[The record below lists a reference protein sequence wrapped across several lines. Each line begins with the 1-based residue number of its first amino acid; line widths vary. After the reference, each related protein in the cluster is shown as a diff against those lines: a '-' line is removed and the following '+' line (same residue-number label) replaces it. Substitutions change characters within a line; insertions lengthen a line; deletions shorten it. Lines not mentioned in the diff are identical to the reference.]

1 MTGALIYNGAPLSLC
16 PVYATFKFSP
26 LPCLATTVKPNRPRQ
41 RYNSAMPVVSPARY
55 NSRQQQGG
63 SVQATL
69 LDRRSFLRVSAVAG
83 GGILVALHF
92 DPIAEVLAQAPQA
105 PPAAFQPTAFLR
117 VAADGVVTIMS
128 KNPEVGQGVKT
139 HLPMLIADEL
149 DVDWKDVRIEQ
160 ADLDETKFGPQRAG
174 GSTSTPT
181 NWDPLRRVGAACR
194 QMFVTVAAQSWSVP
208 ESECQT
214 SSGRVTHL
222 PTKRTLGYGA
232 LAEKAAALPAPD
244 LKSVKLKDPK
254 DYKIIGHSIHS
265 VDHPSIVTGKNLY
278 SIDFKVPGMLYAV
291 YDKCPV
297 YAGKFVSANF
307 DEIKAMPG
315 VRHAFSVD
323 GTSDLLGLHCGVAI
337 VADTW
342 WQANTARKKLRAKWD
357 EGTTA
362 QQSSEGFARRAEE
375 LSKQPPAITLRSDGD
390 AEKALQSAAK
400 TVEAAYS
407 YPFLAHAP
415 MEPENC
421 LAHYHD
427 GKLEFWSPSQ
437 TPENGR
443 LLVSKVLNIPHDDI
457 IVHMKRAGGGF
468 GRRLTNDYMLEA
480 GAIAKQVGVPVK
492 LLWTRED
499 DFHHDH
505 YRPAGFHFLSG
516 GIDAS
521 GKLVAW
527 RNHFVSFGEGQQF
540 APSANIP
547 GSEFPGTFLPNFFF
561 GASLMPLGVPTYA
574 LRAPRS
580 NAFSWVFQS
589 FTDELAHAAGK
600 DPVQFRLDLLA
611 APRVTSPDAKP
622 DPFSSDLDAARM
634 QGVLKLVAEKSGWGA
649 HKLPSGAGMGVA
661 FQFAHRGYFAEV
673 VQLRVDS
680 KSKVK
685 VDKVLVAGDVGSQII
700 NPLNAENQV
709 RGAVIEGLS
718 SVMSYE
724 ITIDAGRAV
733 QSNFHEYPPLR
744 MNQVPAEIEVH
755 FLRTDNSPTGLGEPA
770 LPPVLPAVCNAIFA
784 ATGKRVRSLPLSKHG
799 FSWA

>member
-1 MTGALIYNGAPLSLC
+1 MLAAP
-16 PVYATFKFSP
+16 PVRNQFRT
-26 LPCLATTVKPNRPRQ
+26 
-41 RYNSAMPVVSPARY
+41 
-55 NSRQQQGG
+55 QQGG
-63 SVQATL
+63 PVEATL

-92 DPIAEVLAQAPQA
+92 EPVTEVFAQGPQA
-105 PPAAFQPTAFLR
+105 PTPAFQPTAFLR
-117 VAADGVVTIMS
+117 VASDGIVTVMS

-194 QMFVTVAAQSWSVP
+194 QMFVTAAAQTWSVP

-214 SSGRVTHL
+214 SSGRVIHQ
-222 PTKRTLGYGA
+222 PSKRTLTYGA

-265 VDHPSIVTGKNLY
+265 VDNPSIVTGKNLY

-307 DEIKAMPG
+307 DELKTMPG
-315 VRHAFSVD
+315 VRHAFAVA

-337 VADTW
+337 VADAW
-342 WQANTARKKLRAKWD
+342 WQANAARKNLRAKWE
-357 EGTTA
+357 EGPTA

-375 LSKQPPAITLRSDGD
+375 LSKESPSITLRKDGD
-390 AEKALQSAAK
+390 ADKALQSAAK
-400 TVEAAYS
+400 TVEAAYF

-443 LLVSKVLNIPHDDI
+443 LLVSKVLDIPHDDI
-457 IVHMKRAGGGF
+457 IVHLKRAGGGF

-505 YRPAGFHFLSG
+505 YRPAGFHFLKG
-516 GIDAS
+516 GLDSS

-527 RNHFVSFGEGQQF
+527 RNHFVSFGEGEKF
-540 APSANIP
+540 APSAGIAGNQ
-547 GSEFPGTFLPNFFF
+547 FPGTFLQDFFF

-574 LRAPRS
+574 LRAPGT
-580 NAFSWVFQS
+580 NAYSWVFQS

-600 DPVQFRLDLLA
+600 DPVQFRLDLLS
-611 APRVTSPDAKP
+611 APRVPSASA
-622 DPFSSDLDAARM
+622 SSNPGDIDLDASRM
-634 QGVLKLVAEKSGWGA
+634 QGVLKLVAEKSGWG
-649 HKLPSGAGMGVA
+649 KRTLPKETAMGVA

-673 VQLRVDS
+673 VELRVEAN
-680 KSKVK
+680 KKIKVNK
-685 VDKVLVAGDVGSQII
+685 VWVAGDVGSQII
-700 NPLNAENQV
+700 NPTNAENQV
-709 RGAVIEGLS
+709 RGGVIEGLS

-724 ITIDAGRAV
+724 ITIDGGRAV
-733 QSNFHEYPPLR
+733 QSNFHEYPPVR

-755 FLRTDNSPTGLGEPA
+755 FLKTDNSPTGLGEPA

-784 ATGKRVRSLPLSKHG
+784 STGERIRSLPLSKHG
-799 FSWA
+799 YSWA

>member
-1 MTGALIYNGAPLSLC
+1 MQTVS
-16 PVYATFKFSP
+16 SP
-26 LPCLATTVKPNRPRQ
+26 RINTHPEEGRHMLTQ
-41 RYNSAMPVVSPARY
+41 
-55 NSRQQQGG
+55 
-63 SVQATL
+63 L

-83 GGILVALHF
+83 GGVLVALHL
-92 DPIAEVLAQAPQA
+92 DPIAELLAQAPQ
-105 PPAAFQPTAFLR
+105 PSSAAFVPTAFIR
-117 VAADGVVTIMS
+117 IATDGIVTIMG
-128 KNPEVGQGVKT
+128 KNPEIGQGVKT
-139 HLPMLIADEL
+139 SLPMIIADEL
-149 DVDWKDVRIEQ
+149 DVDWKNVRIEQ
-160 ADLDETKFGPQRAG
+160 ADLDETKYGPQRAG
-174 GSTSTPT
+174 GSTATPV

-194 QMFVTVAAQSWSVP
+194 QMFVTAAAQTWSVS

-214 SSGRVTHL
+214 SSGRVTHQ
-222 PTKRTLGYGA
+222 PSKRTLTYGA
-232 LAEKAAALPAPD
+232 LAEKAATLTPPD

-254 DYKIIGHSIHS
+254 DYKIIGQPIRS
-265 VDHPSIVTGKNLY
+265 VDNASIVTGKNLY
-278 SIDFKVPGMLYAV
+278 SIDFKLPGMLYAV
-291 YDKCPV
+291 YEKCPV

-342 WQANTARKKLRAKWD
+342 WQANTARKKLQAKWI
-357 EGTTA
+357 EGATA
-362 QQSSEGFARRAEE
+362 QQSSAGFASRADE
-375 LSKQPPAITLRSDGD
+375 LSKQAPSITVRSDGD
-390 AEKALQSAAK
+390 ADKALQSAAK
-400 TVEAAYS
+400 MVEGAYS

-427 GKLEFWSPSQ
+427 GKMEFWSPSQ
-437 TPENGR
+437 TPESGR
-443 LLVSKVLNIPHDDI
+443 QLVAKVFNIPHDDI
-457 IVHMKRAGGGF
+457 IVHLKRAGGGF

-480 GAIAKQVGVPVK
+480 AAIAKQVGAPVK

-505 YRPAGFHFLSG
+505 YRPAGFHFLKG
-516 GIDAS
+516 GLDSS

-547 GSEFPGTFLPNFFF
+547 GNEFPGTFLSNFFF

-574 LRAPRS
+574 MRAPRS

-600 DPVQFRLDLLA
+600 DPVQFRLDLLSS
-611 APRVTSPDAKP
+611 PRIPSATPSANPAEA
-622 DPFSSDLDAARM
+622 DLDAARM
-634 QGVLKLVAEKSGWGA
+634 SGVLKLVAEKSGWGA
-649 HKLPSGAGMGVA
+649 RKLPKDTAMGVA

-673 VQLRVDS
+673 VELRVDTNS
-680 KSKVK
+680 KIKVNK
-685 VDKVLVAGDVGSQII
+685 VWAAGDVGSQII
-700 NPLNAENQV
+700 NPSGAENQV

-718 SVMSYE
+718 HVMSYE
-724 ITIDAGRAV
+724 ITIDGGRAL
-733 QSNFHEYPPLR
+733 QSNFHEYPPVR
-744 MNQVPAEIEVH
+744 MNQVPPEIEVH
-755 FLRTDNSPTGLGEPA
+755 FLKTDNSPTGLGEPA

-784 ATGKRVRSLPLSKHG
+784 VTGKRIRSLPLSKHG